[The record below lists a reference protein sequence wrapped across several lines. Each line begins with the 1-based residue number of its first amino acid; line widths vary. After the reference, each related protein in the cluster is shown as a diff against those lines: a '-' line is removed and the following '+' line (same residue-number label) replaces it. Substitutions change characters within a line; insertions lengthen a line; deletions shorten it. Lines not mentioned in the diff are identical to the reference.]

1 MQVFHTCHIIIS
13 CKCTLWSYSTYL
25 LYFTQ
30 QKEIGTGANSTVCM
44 VDTNRLN
51 FKTGMVTK
59 CYIGSHIKVF
69 VCIIT
74 CSTYYRYSAIKYL
87 NMEALFSM
95 LL

>member
-51 FKTGMVTK
+51 FKTGMVTNG
-59 CYIGSHIKVF
+59 YIH
-69 VCIIT
+69 T
-74 CSTYYRYSAIKYL
+74 LKYL
-87 NMEALFSM
+87 YASLHV
-95 LL
+95 LRITGTLQ

>member
-51 FKTGMVTK
+51 SKIGMVTK
-59 CYIGSHIKVF
+59 CYIGYIHTLKYLYASLHVLHIKA
-69 VCIIT
+69 T
-74 CSTYYRYSAIKYL
+74 L
-87 NMEALFSM
+87 Q
-95 LL
+95 